1 MVVGGEEGGRG
12 KGEERKWSGGGREGE
27 GREKRGGRGGKGRGG
42 GGRGERKLRVRGGKG
57 KREEE
62 MVEEGREGKRRGEE
76 RGELNN
82 ALQWILNCNYKVF
95 LTCIFPHLVLSDD
108 GLQWR
113 LWKHLP
119 VAEQVDTRQ

>member
-1 MVVGGEEGGRG
+1 MENGRER
-12 KGEERKWSGGGREGE
+12 GEERGGGGERKEERSGRRERKGRREGE
-27 GREKRGGRGGKGRGG
+27 GGGETEGEQKGKGRRKE
-42 GGRGERKLRVRGGKG
+42 RGE
-57 KREEE
+57 E
-62 MVEEGREGKRRGEE
+62 VEGVGREGIRRGEE
-76 RGELNN
+76 GGELNN
-82 ALQWILNCNYKVF
+82 ALQWILNCNYKVI